1 MSTAD
6 SGTSGPAQPSRPSF
20 TGLLIHRDLRYH
32 YSLLVP
38 DGWHRFDL
46 DGDEGSLYAPE
57 PEDVHTSFSVS
68 ARDLG
73 TAVQPS
79 DLASLRSGFVEG
91 LRQVPDS
98 KIESVEAEAVGH
110 LITMEARQLFREGAA
125 TRKRWVRL
133 AYQGRTQ
140 VRLVAQGAN
149 AERFAFYESMFYQA
163 MRTFRFADWWAEA
176 TGMSWLERPFQDL
189 PEDDDPS

>member
-1 MSTAD
+1 V
-6 SGTSGPAQPSRPSF
+6 
-20 TGLLIHRDLRYH
+20 
-32 YSLLVP
+32 LVP
-38 DGWHRFDL
+38 DGWHRFEL
-46 DGDEGSLYAPE
+46 EHGDGTLYAPD

-73 TAVQPS
+73 TAVAPT

-91 LRQVPDS
+91 LRQVPGS
-98 KIESVEAEAVGH
+98 TIESVEAEAVGQ
-110 LITMEARQLFREGAA
+110 LITMEARQLFREGTA

-140 VRLVAQGAN
+140 VRLVGQGATP
-149 AERFAFYESMFYQA
+149 ERFDLYEPMFYQA

-176 TGMSWLERPFQDL
+176 TGMSWLERPFQD
-189 PEDDDPS
+189 DPS